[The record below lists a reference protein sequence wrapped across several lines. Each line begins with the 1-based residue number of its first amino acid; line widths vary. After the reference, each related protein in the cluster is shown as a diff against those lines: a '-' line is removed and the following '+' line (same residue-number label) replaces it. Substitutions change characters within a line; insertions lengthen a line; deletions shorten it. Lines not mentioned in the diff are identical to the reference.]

1 MRQRLVNLW
10 RDLPI
15 GSKLAMLTS
24 LLVIVVVVGLT
35 TWTIQRE
42 RASFRQEL
50 EGQAALLLDT
60 LPLTLRDQLYL
71 LQVDELLDVASVVAE
86 NENVTLFI
94 IYDRRGAVLVD
105 AAAGAVFAESPD
117 PLGEQLLALA
127 PGQMHLDWQPE
138 SLRAGRSVFLGNR
151 PIGAMVI
158 GLSTEPLLRKIAAL
172 TSQSLVLALGTMVLG
187 SALSFL
193 LARQIATPLRELA
206 RVVAQMSD
214 GDFSQ
219 VTACSAK
226 DEVGRLGL
234 AFNQMSSA
242 IRKRDSELREL
253 AAGLERT
260 VAVRTAE
267 LREQNAALLKV
278 NEALVQARKEAET
291 ANRAK
296 TGMLSV
302 VSHEMRTP
310 LTSILGFAKLVERRL
325 LQISTPTTMTA
336 HSDLQRP
343 LTQMREN
350 IGIIV
355 SEGERLVGLINNLLD
370 LAKIEAGKFEWAMRP
385 VAMEIVVNHSLAATA
400 SLLTAKSLDMV
411 VDVAPNL
418 PMVVGDHDRLI
429 QVMVNL
435 ISNAVKFTN
444 AGTITCRVFCDV
456 SGIAPQ
462 IVVSVQDT
470 GIGIDPA
477 DFDKV
482 FEQFVQ
488 VGAPGTGPKGTGLG
502 LPICKQIV
510 EHHGGRIWMESA
522 PGQGSTFYFTLP
534 VDQSE
539 SQSED

>member
-1 MRQRLVNLW
+1 MRRFANLW
-10 RDLPI
+10 RDFPI

-24 LLVIVVVVGLT
+24 LLIIVVVVALT
-35 TWTIQRE
+35 AWTIQRE

-71 LQVDELLDVASVVAE
+71 LQVDELLDVAGVVAE

-94 IYDRRGAVLVD
+94 IYDRRGAILVD
-105 AAAGAVFAESPD
+105 AASEAVFAESPD

-127 PGQMHLDWQPE
+127 PDQLYLNWQPE
-138 SLRAGRSVFLGNR
+138 SLRAGRSIVLGNR

-158 GLSTEPLLRKIAAL
+158 GLSTAPLLRKIAVL
-172 TSQSLVLALGTMVLG
+172 TSQSLLLALGTMVLG

-193 LARQIATPLRELA
+193 LARQISTPLRELA
-206 RVVAQMSD
+206 SVATQMSD

-219 VTACSAK
+219 VTACSSR
-226 DEVGRLGL
+226 DELGRLGS
-234 AFNQMSSA
+234 AFNQMSAA
-242 IRKRDSELREL
+242 IQKRDGDLREL

-260 VAVRTAE
+260 VAERTTA
-267 LREQNAALLKV
+267 LREQNAALM
-278 NEALVQARKEAET
+278 EANAALTLARKEAET

-325 LQISTPTTMTA
+325 VQISTPATVAT
-336 HSDLQRP
+336 HPELQHP
-343 LTQMREN
+343 LTQMRDN

-370 LAKIEAGKFEWAMRP
+370 LAKIEAGKVEWAMRP
-385 VAMEIVVNHSLAATA
+385 VAIEIVMNHALAATA

-411 VDVAPNL
+411 LDVAPNL
-418 PMVVGDHDRLI
+418 PMVIGDHDRLI

-435 ISNAVKFTN
+435 IANAVKFTD
-444 AGTITCRVFCDV
+444 AGTITCQAFCDI
-456 SGIAPQ
+456 SGAAPQ

-488 VGAPGTGPKGTGLG
+488 VGKPGTGPKGTGLG

-510 EHHGGRIWMESA
+510 EHHGGRLWVEST
-522 PGQGSTFYFTLP
+522 PGQGSTFSFTLP
-534 VDQSE
+534 VDQSD
-539 SQSED
+539 SQSVE